1 MRLPW
6 SKRTEAGEQ
15 SVTPVIEPAIAI
27 DLARSDECPMIA
39 NGPDA
44 VTKGESASPQVLTS
58 PLVTFGYA
66 C

>member
-1 MRLPW
+1 
-6 SKRTEAGEQ
+6 
-15 SVTPVIEPAIAI
+15 VTPVIEPAIAI